1 MADLSL
7 HDQARPAFDPFVIES
22 APAEVLLDQLV
33 HVTDRIKHYTRWKQ
47 LLNDALTLR
56 HELGQLAESQE
67 HDGCLI
73 FYSAGRLS
81 YAYPPAVKELE
92 AALQEARD
100 TAVALG
106 QVKVRC
112 GKPFWT
118 VREAKP

>member
-1 MADLSL
+1 MTDLSVQNQSSPL
-7 HDQARPAFDPFVIES
+7 FDPFAIEN
-22 APAEVLLDQLV
+22 APAQVLLDQLV

-56 HELGQLAESQE
+56 HELGQLDDSQE
-67 HDGCLI
+67 HDGYLI

-81 YAYPPAVKELE
+81 YDYPPPVKELE

-100 TAVALG
+100 AAIALG
-106 QVKVRC
+106 QVEVRC

-118 VREAKP
+118 VREGKS